1 LPLLRRKKSNQ
12 PAAILIVCLKEG
24 SAMSGPDHPETQPGE
39 HVEIE
44 PGYFPDEL
52 TEESDDT
59 AQRSIKIESMTAM
72 IARMEVSDKIK
83 LALIGNKEAR
93 GLLIKDSNKI
103 IVKNVMEN
111 PRLTDDEVIAYAGNK
126 NLSGEVPRIIAGKKQ
141 FLKSY
146 KIRCALVR
154 NPKTPVPNVI
164 KLMPTLTDHELR
176 DLARS
181 TAVSGIAKATARRL
195 LTQRGKH

>member
-1 LPLLRRKKSNQ
+1 MD
-12 PAAILIVCLKEG
+12 E
-24 SAMSGPDHPETQPGE
+24 PDDPETRPDETEVDPGD
-39 HVEIE
+39 
-44 PGYFPDEL
+44 FPDEL
-52 TEESDDT
+52 TRESEDSVHH
-59 AQRSIKIESMTAM
+59 SIKIESMTAM
-72 IARMEVSDKIK
+72 VLRMGVSDKIK

-93 GLLIKDSNKI
+93 GLLIKESNRVV
-103 IVKNVMEN
+103 VKNVLEN

-126 NLSGEVPRIIAGKKQ
+126 NLSSEVPRIISGKKQ

-154 NPKTPVPNVI
+154 NPKTPVPAVI
-164 KLMPTLTDHELR
+164 KLIPTLTEQELK

-181 TAVSGIAKATARRL
+181 TAVAGIVKTTARRL